1 MKIIIFNI
9 LILLMANLAW
19 ADEQRFRI
27 EGKTLFY
34 DTDTVVDEGE
44 DIEGEITWE
53 DVEKIETMSFVLVS
67 PSHVIALKVVFILC
81 FNTNIRLVIKFQ
93 I

>member
-9 LILLMANLAW
+9 LVILMANLAW

-34 DTDTVVDEGE
+34 DTDIIVDKEE
-44 DIEGEITWE
+44 DIEGDITWE
-53 DVEKIETMSFVLVS
+53 DVDKI
-67 PSHVIALKVVFILC
+67 
-81 FNTNIRLVIKFQ
+81 
-93 I
+93 

>member
-9 LILLMANLAW
+9 LVILMANLAW

-34 DTDTVVDEGE
+34 DTDIIVDKEN
-44 DIEGEITWE
+44 IEGDITWE
-53 DVEKIETMSFVLVS
+53 DVDKIET
-67 PSHVIALKVVFILC
+67 ILSE
-81 FNTNIRLVIKFQ
+81 NEIRLLNINS
-93 I
+93 IGGYISASYYRLI